1 MEDFTMLKY
10 IRRFRQH
17 DRMSFRETAYIGIFL
32 LAGPML
38 LAIGCQTAQ
47 ASQADGTWRVRN
59 LVVRIFDCQQQVC
72 GRIVWIKE
80 VAKRPS
86 QCRQTIIWGLAP
98 TAQNEWAG
106 GAILDPNNGKTYQLS
121 ASYRQDGTLRARI
134 FKGIPLLGK
143 TEILTRVELRNF
155 EGRC

>member
-10 IRRFRQH
+10 IRGFRQH
-17 DRMSFRETAYIGIFL
+17 DRMSFREAAYFGIFV
-32 LAGPML
+32 LAASMV
-38 LAIGCQTAQ
+38 LAIGCQTAE
-47 ASQADGTWRVRN
+47 ASQADGTWRVHN
-59 LVVRIFDCQQQVC
+59 LVVRIFDCQHQVC

-86 QCRQTIIWGLAP
+86 QCGQTIIWGLAP

-106 GAILDPNNGKTYQLS
+106 GAILDPNDGKTYQLS
-121 ASYRQDGTLRARI
+121 ASYQRDGTLHARI
-134 FKGIPLLGK
+134 FKGIPLLGE